1 MTAGSYCTYAVK
13 FDGTVASVGEGSYGR
28 LGHSHSDN
36 ARLLNNVE
44 SLQGE
49 VFTITYVRMLV
60 HKVYHKVCHIK
71 VKTISC
77 PTVQITTSLYMF
89 MVRKVIK
96 NVYVCVRR

>member
-49 VFTITYVRMLV
+49 VFNSKVLANMYML
-60 HKVYHKVCHIK
+60 HAGSSIK
-71 VKTISC
+71 CFV
-77 PTVQITTSLYMF
+77 
-89 MVRKVIK
+89 
-96 NVYVCVRR
+96 